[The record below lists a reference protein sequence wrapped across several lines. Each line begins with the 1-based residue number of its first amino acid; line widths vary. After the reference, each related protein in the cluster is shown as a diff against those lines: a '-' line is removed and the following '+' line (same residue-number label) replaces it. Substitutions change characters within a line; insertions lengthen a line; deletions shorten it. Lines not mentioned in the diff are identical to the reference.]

1 MRFAASQNSDPD
13 FRTSVDTACR
23 DIRTQLGDTTPDLLF
38 CFVMAEHREQA
49 GQLPELIR
57 STVGAR
63 HVIGCTVEGVAGIS
77 EEIESGPALSM
88 WAASLP
94 DVPLAPFHAQFER
107 TPDGLM
113 CTGLPPA
120 DSLGWKPAAA
130 FLLAD
135 PFSTSIDSIIG
146 TLSHE
151 FPGAPLLGGMASG
164 ARGIGE
170 NRLLLDDREYQQG
183 GVGILVGP
191 GVSIRSIVSQGCR
204 PVGRTY
210 VVTRSE
216 QNVLHELGGKAAML
230 RLQEVFDE
238 VSERD
243 RQLISQGPHVG
254 LARNEYQESFDRG
267 DFLISNIIGGDRSSG
282 ALAIGN
288 PIRTGQ
294 TVQFH
299 VRDATTADEDLRT
312 LLQDALQNGT
322 PAQGALLFTCNGRG
336 TRVFAE
342 PHHDVRM
349 IQELAGPIPLA
360 GFFAQGE
367 FGPISGENHIHGFTA
382 SVALFSEPEAND
394 R

>member
-1 MRFAASQNSDPD
+1 MRFAASQNSHPD
-13 FRTSVDTACR
+13 FGASVDAACK
-23 DIRTQLGDTTPDLLF
+23 DLVTQLGNEPPDLLF
-38 CFVMAEHREQA
+38 CFLMAEHRDQA
-49 GQLPELIR
+49 GQLPERIR
-57 STVGAR
+57 TATGAR
-63 HVIGCTVEGVAGIS
+63 HFVSCTVEGVAGGN
-77 EEIESGPALSM
+77 EEIEDGPAISM
-88 WAASLP
+88 WAATLP
-94 DVPLAPFHAQFER
+94 DVPLAPFHVQFER

-120 DSLGWKPAAA
+120 DSLGWKPQAAL
-130 FLLAD
+130 LLAD
-135 PFSTSIDSIIG
+135 PCSTAIDSFIG

-151 FPGAPLLGGMASG
+151 FPGLPLLGGMASG

-170 NRLLLDDREYQQG
+170 NRLLLDEREYQQG
-183 GVGILVGP
+183 GVGILIGP
-191 GVSIRSIVSQGCR
+191 GVSIRSVVSQGCR

-267 DFLISNIIGGDRSSG
+267 DFFISNIIGGDRTSG

-312 LLQDALQNGT
+312 LIGNALQNG
-322 PAQGALLFTCNGRG
+322 PPPKGALLFTCNGRG

-342 PHHDVRM
+342 PHHDAQM
-349 IQELAGPIPLA
+349 IQQLAGPIPLA

-367 FGPISGENHIHGFTA
+367 LGPISGENHIHGFTA
-382 SVALFSEPEAND
+382 SVALFGEPEID
-394 R
+394 G